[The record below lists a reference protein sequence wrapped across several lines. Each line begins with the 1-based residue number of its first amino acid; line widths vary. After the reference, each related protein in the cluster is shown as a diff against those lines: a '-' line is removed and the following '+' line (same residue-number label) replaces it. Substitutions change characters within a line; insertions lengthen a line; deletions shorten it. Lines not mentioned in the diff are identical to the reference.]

1 MLRDPSFVS
10 EIPEE
15 KKAVFVEDD
24 GTGKLQILKDKL
36 KERFPVSTSL
46 NFKKVSGLQ
55 KQRLPIANLK

>member
-10 EIPEE
+10 QIPEE

-36 KERFPVSTSL
+36 KERFPVSTRL
-46 NFKKVSGLQ
+46 KNKNHAGLH
-55 KQRLPIANLK
+55 N